1 MTRTAW
7 TERYERPGWDI
18 SYTYLGG
25 RWRSID
31 PFAQV
36 TDTERKQ
43 LSRFVAQAFIASTT
57 SEFEPSSDIAYWSTL
72 CIKAL
77 QRGGNPPIS
86 PDADEILSGEPLLVF
101 PDESNAGEIIEA
113 AIDSSKNWEI
123 DPSFDLH
130 HKYEVPF
137 WEVLKGLDG
146 GLMRWVS
153 PQAPFESLSAN
164 RWRGNFHWVDFYV
177 LHPSGQPRVIE
188 IDGPQHLKNE
198 AEDKA
203 RDELLRDAGV
213 EVRRFRGSE
222 STNHSGIR
230 RLIDAIDPGRPEQ
243 PAKTDR
249 VTRQTLLA
257 PAAVQRFAFALV
269 EGVVKGFLCA
279 GQPWT
284 LELEDSLGVI
294 GDVVGA
300 VLDQLLAF
308 DRLWSTGVVPD
319 LVTVNGQSWARAGS
333 RFNRVD
339 NASGVPTP
347 QLRVVLDVDRP
358 PHADLEK
365 SPIPQIVIR
374 HAFLGVPLPWLLAL
388 SSERRNIS
396 TFTPASD
403 ESLEVLAQ
411 GLFGIPSF
419 REGQLEAVKTVL
431 EGRDSLVML
440 PTGAGKS
447 LIYQLAMLLRPG
459 VAIVVDPIVA
469 LIDDQTLRMKQE
481 GIDRVLGMHA
491 SVLSNP
497 KIKDEMFENLAT
509 GQAYVAL
516 ISPERM
522 QIESF
527 RESLSTVASSQI
539 VNLIVVDEAH
549 CVSEWGHDFRTSY
562 LRLGRNLR
570 RFTCGLDDVPPPLV
584 GLTGTASPAVLR
596 DVNRDLSWVDNGRSQ
611 DMVLLTPKSFD
622 RPNLRYGMNLVSE
635 KGQER
640 GLKAVLGKVVPS
652 VLQVSPESLSEVNGG
667 DTQSGIVFVPHGN
680 GQFGVQAYQALV
692 REILGSGTTEFYC
705 GDAPSTWMP
714 TKKSKDAKSAF
725 DQYKSESASGF
736 KKNLFPALV
745 ATKAFGMGIDKP
757 NIRYTVHIGF
767 PGSIES
773 FAQEAG
779 RAGRDG
785 KASSCYLL
793 SSVPAPIRAERLL
806 DISKPQRERQEYFVQ
821 LDKRWVKDDIM
832 RQLYFHYISFPDAEA
847 VINQSAGDLRSLL
860 AKGFGSGD
868 GVVELSASGLAVDS
882 LEKSL
887 YRLAVL
893 GIVDDYTIKYLGEET
908 RVYTVFR
915 GILDTA
921 AVEKNLL
928 AFAQRL
934 DPGRLGQ
941 YERACA
947 EAPAESTERLEYFL
961 KMVIEITYQ
970 IIEPAR
976 IRALEEMYRLA
987 IGEQSDEA
995 IRGRINAYLGD
1006 GLLAPIL
1013 PMLIGEAVSID
1024 IEKVIRTL
1032 ELVPPI
1038 DAFEWTGATARQL
1051 EETPDHPIALVT
1063 SALAQAWLTSGD
1075 PELFVSRLSR
1085 TFVRLPEY
1093 DVADLDSLKL
1103 FRWVLQ
1109 QLEVQQQGRRAS
1121 WRSLAWASIADLW
1134 FDFPK
1139 AIELEDRLLRDDRV
1153 SLQERDVI
1161 VGRKQSRNADAA
1173 LDFIRKQLGE

>member
-1 MTRTAW
+1 MTRTGW
-7 TERYERPGWDI
+7 TERNERPGWDI
-18 SYTYLGG
+18 TYTYLGG

-31 PFAQV
+31 PFVQV
-36 TDTERKQ
+36 AEPERKQ
-43 LSRFVAQAFIASTT
+43 LSRFVSQAFIASTK

-86 PDADEILSGEPLLVF
+86 PDADDLLSDEPLLRF
-101 PDESNAGEIIEA
+101 PEGSVADEIIEA
-113 AIDSSKNWEI
+113 AIDSSKPWEV
-123 DPSFDLH
+123 DSSFGLHPDL
-130 HKYEVPF
+130 EVPF
-137 WEVLKGLDG
+137 WEALKSLDG
-146 GLMRWVS
+146 GLLRWVS
-153 PQAPFESLSAN
+153 PQAPLETLSATASLD
-164 RWRGNFHWVDFYV
+164 NFHWVDFYA

-188 IDGPQHLKNE
+188 IDGSQHVKNRG
-198 AEDKA
+198 EDKA
-203 RDELLRDAGV
+203 RDELLRDARV
-213 EVRRFRGSE
+213 EVRRLRGGE
-222 STNHSGIR
+222 STNHSELR
-230 RLIDAIDPGRPEQ
+230 RLLEAIDPGRPKR
-243 PAKTDR
+243 PAKADPLIRR
-249 VTRQTLLA
+249 VLLA

-269 EGVVKGFLCA
+269 EGVVKGFLYA
-279 GQPWT
+279 GEPWT
-284 LELEDSLGVI
+284 LELEDSLGVV
-294 GDVVGA
+294 GEAVGA
-300 VLDQLLAF
+300 VLDHLLAF

-319 LVTVNGQSWARAGS
+319 LVTVNGQAWARTGS
-333 RFNRVD
+333 RFHRKSD
-339 NASGVPTP
+339 MGVAPDP
-347 QLRVVLDVDRP
+347 QLRIVLDVDRP
-358 PHADLEK
+358 PHAGLDR
-365 SPIPQIVIR
+365 SSIPQVVIR
-374 HAFLGVPLPWLLAL
+374 HAFLGAVFPWLPAL
-388 SSERRNIS
+388 SSDRRNIS
-396 TFTPASD
+396 DFTPASD

-411 GLFGIPSF
+411 SLFGIPNF

-459 VAIVVDPIVA
+459 VAIVVDPIIA
-469 LIDDQTLRMKQE
+469 LIDDQTLRMKQD

-491 SVLSNP
+491 SVLSDADV
-497 KIKDEMFENLAT
+497 KKQMFENLAT

-516 ISPERM
+516 VSPERM

-527 RESLSTVASSQI
+527 RESLSAVASSQI

-570 RFTCGLDDVPPPLV
+570 RFSCGLDDVPPPLI

-596 DVNRDLSWVDNGRSQ
+596 DVNRDLSEVQHDLSREI
-611 DMVLLTPKSFD
+611 VLLKPKSFD
-622 RPNLRYGMNLVSE
+622 RPNLQYGIELVSE
-635 KGQER
+635 KGQTE
-640 GLKAVLGKVVPS
+640 GLKKVLGESIPS
-652 VLQVSPESLSEVNGG
+652 VLGVPAAELSEMNGPA
-667 DTQSGIVFVPHGN
+667 TQSGIVFVPHVN
-680 GQFGVQAYQALV
+680 GGFGVQEFKERVSEFLGTGTA
-692 REILGSGTTEFYC
+692 EIYC
-705 GDAPSTWMP
+705 GEAPGTWTPPVKLDGKPM
-714 TKKSKDAKSAF
+714 TFDDYKSK
-725 DQYKSESASGF
+725 SASGF
-736 KKNLFPALV
+736 KRNQFPVLV

-785 KASSCYLL
+785 RISSCNLL
-793 SSVPAPIRAERLL
+793 SSVPAPIQAERLL
-806 DISKPQRERQEYFVQ
+806 DISKTRRERQEYFVE
-821 LDKRWVKDDIM
+821 LSGSWTANDIM
-832 RQLYFHYISFPDAEA
+832 RQLFFHYNSFPDAEE
-847 VINQSAGDLRSLL
+847 VINQAGGDLRSLL
-860 AKGFGSGD
+860 AKGFASGD
-868 GVVELSASGLAVDS
+868 EVVELTASGSAVGP

-893 GIVDDYTIKYLGEET
+893 GIVDDYTIKYIGPK
-908 RVYTVFR
+908 RVYSVFR
-915 GILDTA
+915 GVLDAA
-921 AVEKNLL
+921 AVEQRLMR
-928 AFAQRL
+928 FAQRV

-947 EAPAESTERLEYFL
+947 EAPEESTERLECFL
-961 KMVIEITYQ
+961 KMVIEITYR

-1006 GLLAPIL
+1006 GPLASIL
-1013 PMLIGEAVSID
+1013 PTLIGDAESID
-1024 IEKVIRTL
+1024 IEMVIRTL

-1038 DAFEWTGATARQL
+1038 DGFEWAGATARQL

-1109 QLEVQQQGRRAS
+1109 QLEVQHQGKRAS
-1121 WRSLAWASIADLW
+1121 WRALAWSSIADCWLEL
-1134 FDFPK
+1134 PE
-1139 AIELEDRLLRDDRV
+1139 AISLEDRLLRDGRV
-1153 SLQERDVI
+1153 SLREREVI
-1161 VGRKQSRNADAA
+1161 RGRKEIRIADAV
-1173 LDFIRKQLGE
+1173 LDFIQKQLGE

>member
-7 TERYERPGWDI
+7 TERNERPGWDI
-18 SYTYLGG
+18 TYTYLGG

-31 PFAQV
+31 PFVQV

-43 LSRFVAQAFIASTT
+43 LSRFVAQAFIASTK

-72 CIKAL
+72 CIKAF

-86 PDADEILSGEPLLVF
+86 PDADEILSGEPLVVF

-123 DPSFDLH
+123 EPSFGLH
-130 HKYEVPF
+130 PALEGPF
-137 WEVLKGLDG
+137 WEALKSLDG
-146 GLMRWVS
+146 RLLRWVS
-153 PQAPFESLSAN
+153 PQAPLEALSATTSSE
-164 RWRGNFHWVDFYV
+164 NFHWVDFYA

-188 IDGPQHLKNE
+188 IDGSQHTKNPRV
-198 AEDKA
+198 DKA
-203 RDELLRDAGV
+203 RDELLWNARV
-213 EVRRFRGSE
+213 EVRRLRGGE
-222 STNHSGIR
+222 STNHSELR
-230 RLIDAIDPGRPEQ
+230 RLLEAIDPNRPER

-249 VTRQTLLA
+249 VIRQTLLA

-319 LVTVNGQSWARAGS
+319 LVTVNGQSWACAGS

-339 NASGVPTP
+339 KVSGVPSP

-358 PHADLEK
+358 PHADLKK

-374 HAFLGVPLPWLLAL
+374 HAFLGVPLPWLTAL

-469 LIDDQTLRMKQE
+469 LIDDQALRMKQD

-596 DVNRDLSWVDNGRSQ
+596 DVNRDLSEVDGGRSQ
-611 DMVLLTPKSFD
+611 DMVLLKPKTFD
-622 RPNLRYGMNLVSE
+622 RPNLHFGMKLVPE
-635 KGQER
+635 KGQEG
-640 GLKAVLGKVVPS
+640 GLNVVLGESVPS
-652 VLQVSPESLSEVNGG
+652 VLQVAPEALSVVNGG
-667 DTQSGIVFVPHGN
+667 DTQSGIVFVPHVN
-680 GQFGVQAYQALV
+680 GQFGVQSYQGRV

-705 GDAPSTWMP
+705 GEAPSTWMP
-714 TKKSKDAKSAF
+714 TKQSKDSKTSFNEYKSA
-725 DQYKSESASGF
+725 SAAGF
-736 KKNLFPALV
+736 KKNLFPALI

-785 KASSCYLL
+785 KVSSCNLVF
-793 SSVPAPIRAERLL
+793 SVPAPIQAERLL
-806 DISKPQRERQEYFVQ
+806 DISKSQRERQEYFDE
-821 LDKRWVKDDIM
+821 LSTSWTANDIM
-832 RQLYFHYISFPDAEA
+832 RQLFFHYNSFPDAEE
-847 VINQSAGDLRSLL
+847 VIIQAAGDLRSLL
-860 AKGFGSGD
+860 AKGFATGD
-868 GVVELSASGLAVDS
+868 GVVELAASGLAVGQF
-882 LEKSL
+882 EKSL

-893 GIVDDYTIKYLGEET
+893 GIVDDYTIKYIGNK
-908 RVYTVFR
+908 RVYSVFR
-915 GILDTA
+915 GILDA
-921 AVEKNLL
+921 AVVRENLL
-928 AFAQRL
+928 AFAQRV
-934 DPGRLGQ
+934 DPGRLAQ
-941 YERACA
+941 YEQACTD
-947 EAPAESTERLEYFL
+947 APTESTERLEFFL
-961 KMVIEITYQ
+961 KMVIEITYR

-1006 GLLAPIL
+1006 GPLASML
-1013 PMLIGEAVSID
+1013 PTLIGEAVSID

-1038 DAFEWTGATARQL
+1038 DAFEWAGATARQL

-1085 TFVRLPEY
+1085 AFVRLPEY
-1093 DVADLDSLKL
+1093 EVSDLDSLKL
-1103 FRWVLQ
+1103 FRWALQ
-1109 QLEVQQQGRRAS
+1109 QLEVQQRGRRAS

-1134 FDFPK
+1134 SDFPK